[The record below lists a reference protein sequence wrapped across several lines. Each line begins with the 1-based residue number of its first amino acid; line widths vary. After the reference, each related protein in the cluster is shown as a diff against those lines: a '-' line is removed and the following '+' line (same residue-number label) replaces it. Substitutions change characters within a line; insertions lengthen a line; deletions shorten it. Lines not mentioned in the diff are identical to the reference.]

1 MSNTRANL
9 LFRQAALAPNNR
21 VTRSK
26 FPFILAIVVFLASLS
41 LLITG
46 IVKSNKKNKNSDI
59 WMWVALMSL
68 IGLVFGIFGIFQ
80 WR

>member
-9 LFRQAALAPNNR
+9 LLRQANMAPNNR
-21 VTRSK
+21 GTRSK
-26 FPFILAIVVFLASLS
+26 FPFIVVFLMSLA

-46 IVKSNKKNKNSDI
+46 IVKSSNKKNKNKNSSV

-68 IGLVFGIFGIFQ
+68 IGLVVGIYGM
-80 WR
+80 WP